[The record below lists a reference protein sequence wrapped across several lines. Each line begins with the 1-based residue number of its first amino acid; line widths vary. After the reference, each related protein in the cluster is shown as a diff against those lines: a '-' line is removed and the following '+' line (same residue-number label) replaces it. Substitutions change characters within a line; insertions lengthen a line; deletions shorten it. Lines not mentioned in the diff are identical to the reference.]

1 MDPSAP
7 GFRVTAVTLSFTALA
22 GLAVI
27 LRLFTRLVMVR
38 KGGLEDVL
46 IALSAVCI
54 SHQSISG
61 LLLLLTHRRH
71 WQLALLF
78 KQLFK

>member
-7 GFRVTAVTLSFTALA
+7 GFYVTVVTLSFTAIA
-22 GLAVI
+22 GLAVS
-27 LRLFTRLVMVR
+27 LRLFTRLAVVR

-54 SHQSISG
+54 HLKVASNSDS
-61 LLLLLTHRRH
+61 TNTS
-71 WQLALLF
+71 
-78 KQLFK
+78 